1 MGKCYNLTDLN
12 FERNSLTFLPKEI
25 GNLTA
30 LKKLNVEGNNLIQ
43 PPMEIVRMG
52 IPAMVS
58 YLCVLFNSCRCN
70 QSPGLL
76 HAQSVC
82 YSF

>member
-1 MGKCYNLTDLN
+1 
-12 FERNSLTFLPKEI
+12 
-25 GNLTA
+25 
-30 LKKLNVEGNNLIQ
+30 
-43 PPMEIVRMG
+43 MG

-58 YLCVLFNSCRCN
+58 YLCVLLNSRRCN

-82 YSF
+82 